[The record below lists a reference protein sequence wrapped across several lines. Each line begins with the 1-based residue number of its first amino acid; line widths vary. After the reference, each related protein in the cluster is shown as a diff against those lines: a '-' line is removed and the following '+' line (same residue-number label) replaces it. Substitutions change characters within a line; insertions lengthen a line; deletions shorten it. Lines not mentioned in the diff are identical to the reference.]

1 MAPPSRAGLQSM
13 TGFAR
18 GTGAGSGV
26 QWVWEIRSVNGKG
39 LDVRFRGPP
48 GMERLEQVAREQA
61 ASRFTRGSIQ
71 LGLTIRRNTQGST
84 IRVNRPALEELVQ
97 IVREFPET
105 EGRSPSVERLMAI
118 RGIVDITDE
127 ETEASDEVLQD
138 IITTLREALDQL
150 MAMRRAEGE
159 AVAAILSSRLDQ
171 IEILT
176 SAARA
181 NPARAPEAIR
191 ARLSAQLALLLDE
204 TSTLD
209 VERLHQEAA
218 LLAIRADIAEEVDRL
233 TAHVLAARELMA
245 IGGAVGRRLDFL
257 AQEFNREANTLC
269 SKSNDRSLTA
279 IGLDLKATVDQ
290 FREQVQNLE

>member
-1 MAPPSRAGLQSM
+1 M

-18 GTGAGSGV
+18 GIGAGLGN
-26 QWVWEIRSVNGKG
+26 QWAWEIRSVNGKG

-61 ASRFTRGSIQ
+61 AARFTRGSIQ

-84 IRVNRPALEELVQ
+84 IRVNRPALEELVR
-97 IVREFPET
+97 IVREFPEA

-118 RGIVDITDE
+118 RGIVEITDE
-127 ETEASDEVLQD
+127 ETETSDEVLQD
-138 IITTLREALDQL
+138 IITTLTDALDQL
-150 MAMRRAEGE
+150 TAMRRAEGE
-159 AVAAILSSRLDQ
+159 AVAAILSTRLDQ
-171 IEILT
+171 IETLT
-176 SAARA
+176 RAARA

-191 ARLSAQLALLLDE
+191 AKLSAQMAILLDA

-218 LLAIRADIAEEVDRL
+218 LLATRADIAEEVDRL
-233 TAHVLAARELMA
+233 AAHVLAARELIA
-245 IGGAVGRRLDFL
+245 IGGAVGRKLDFL

>member
-218 LLAIRADIAEEVDRL
+218 LLATRADIAEEVDRL